1 MDSLPVKPRDVC
13 PHCGYVSD
21 CHTAVGK
28 VPAVPHNGDFSFCID
43 CGQWGIFETNGQR
56 LPDARETAD
65 IANNPLC
72 RKMHEAWQ
80 DTMRARTKGK
90 KQ

>member
-43 CGQWGIFETNGQR
+43 CGQWAFLKRTASAC
-56 LPDARETAD
+56 LMREKPQISQTIRYAEK
-65 IANNPLC
+65 C
-72 RKMHEAWQ
+72 
-80 DTMRARTKGK
+80 MRRGK
-90 KQ
+90 TR